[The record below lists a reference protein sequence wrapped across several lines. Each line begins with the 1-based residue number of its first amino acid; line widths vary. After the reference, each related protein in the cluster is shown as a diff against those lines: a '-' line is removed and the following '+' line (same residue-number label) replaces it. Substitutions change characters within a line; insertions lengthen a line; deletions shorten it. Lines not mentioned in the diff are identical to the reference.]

1 MITKVYDTGMEDRSE
16 IVTDENVTSHAP
28 MISMIVICHVTEDC
42 IVVAALMIKIFI
54 KIYCQITHASF
65 TSKFQSYTQ

>member
-28 MISMIVICHVTEDC
+28 MISMIDSHMPCYWG
-42 IVVAALMIKIFI
+42 L
-54 KIYCQITHASF
+54 YCGSSIDD
-65 TSKFQSYTQ
+65 